1 MEPLEDRRPK
11 LCKIFARKSVR
22 HPKHK
27 FWFQQ
32 NAGSVNTRSSKPNFK
47 IPLHRLARFQR
58 KSNTLSYK
66 SSESSL
72 KWQSINLN
80 TVHRVVPVD
89 VDAYTLPCLVC
100 NQKHCY
106 LSPRNKPLIIIII
119 NFRLLMS
126 NPNYP
131 GGGRNYHPLSEN
143 HDFSGTEPPLDL
155 WPDQSVNSSLS
166 VLVQ

>member
-47 IPLHRLARFQR
+47 IPLLKLARFQR

-89 VDAYTLPCLVC
+89 VDAYTLPCFVC

-106 LSPRNKPLIIIII
+106 LSLRNKLLIIIII
-119 NFRLLMS
+119 YYYMQWLAIIFLAISQLL
-126 NPNYP
+126 
-131 GGGRNYHPLSEN
+131 
-143 HDFSGTEPPLDL
+143 
-155 WPDQSVNSSLS
+155 
-166 VLVQ
+166 